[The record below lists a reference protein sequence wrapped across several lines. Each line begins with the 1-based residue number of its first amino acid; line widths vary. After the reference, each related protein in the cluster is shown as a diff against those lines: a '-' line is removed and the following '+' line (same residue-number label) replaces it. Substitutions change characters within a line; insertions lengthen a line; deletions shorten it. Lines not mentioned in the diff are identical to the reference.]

1 MTIFEI
7 SLVCHLV
14 STVEI
19 KFSVYKQTF
28 KHTNTQTPYREDKSL
43 CFTKAGATK
52 NEKRKKKGK
61 EREIHLVSI
70 SEISLMSYLVSI
82 VEIPV
87 HKQANK
93 QPNKQT
99 PQ

>member
-28 KHTNTQTPYREDKSL
+28 KHTTNHTNTQTPYREDKSL

-52 NEKRKKKGK
+52 NDLFTMCSGR
-61 EREIHLVSI
+61 
-70 SEISLMSYLVSI
+70 
-82 VEIPV
+82 
-87 HKQANK
+87 
-93 QPNKQT
+93 
-99 PQ
+99 